1 MKKIFITFP
10 ISEPQLNQLNRIFP
24 VDCVSGHKDSYQETL
39 ERIGQYEA
47 MLVGGIKKIDK
58 GILDQASSL
67 KIISKYGVG
76 YDDIDVD
83 YAREKGIIVSNTPN
97 SVTAPTADLAMG
109 LLLAL
114 CRRIPATDRAIRTG
128 DFKKWFFPALPS
140 IMPQNKTLGIVGMG
154 RIGKAVAKRALPFG
168 IKIAYYQRNK
178 LSPDLE
184 KKYGATYMKLPD
196 LLKKSDFVSV
206 HTPLNAT
213 THHLIGRE
221 QLALMKD
228 SALLINTAR
237 GNVIDEQALI
247 EALQTKQIAGAALD
261 VFAEEPHI
269 PKAFLSMDH
278 VILAPHMGTGSKE
291 ARQNMFNEAM
301 NNIHQYFKGE
311 EVSNRVN

>member
-1 MKKIFITFP
+1 M
-10 ISEPQLNQLNRIFP
+10 
-24 VDCVSGHKDSYQETL
+24 
-39 ERIGQYEA
+39 
-47 MLVGGIKKIDK
+47 
-58 GILDQASSL
+58 
-67 KIISKYGVG
+67 
-76 YDDIDVD
+76 
-83 YAREKGIIVSNTPN
+83 
-97 SVTAPTADLAMG
+97 
-109 LLLAL
+109 
-114 CRRIPATDRAIRTG
+114 
-128 DFKKWFFPALPS
+128 
-140 IMPQNKTLGIVGMG
+140 
-154 RIGKAVAKRALPFG
+154 
-168 IKIAYYQRNK
+168 
-178 LSPDLE
+178 
-184 KKYGATYMKLPD
+184 
-196 LLKKSDFVSV
+196 KKSDFVSV